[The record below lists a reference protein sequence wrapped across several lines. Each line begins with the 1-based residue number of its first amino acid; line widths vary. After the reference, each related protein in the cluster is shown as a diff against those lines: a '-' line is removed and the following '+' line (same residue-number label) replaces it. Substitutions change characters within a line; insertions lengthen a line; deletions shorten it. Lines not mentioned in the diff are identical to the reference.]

1 MPTHVGII
9 LDGNGRWATSRG
21 LKRSEGHKAG
31 FETLKKTARY
41 ILSKGVKY
49 LSVFAFSTENF
60 NRSAEEV
67 GYLMNLFMVKFNG
80 EIKYFNENNI
90 KVVFS
95 GVKEPLSDDVWNA
108 MKKIERETGNNTGGV
123 FNICLNYGGRLEI
136 VEATKKIVQDV
147 LDNKVSID
155 DINENMFEHYL
166 FQELPPLDL
175 LIRTGGE
182 QRISNFMLYSAA
194 YAEFY
199 FTDTYFPDFDDK
211 EFDKAINEYSGRDR
225 RFGKI
230 KNS

>member
-199 FTDTYFPDFDDK
+199 FTDTYFPDIDDK